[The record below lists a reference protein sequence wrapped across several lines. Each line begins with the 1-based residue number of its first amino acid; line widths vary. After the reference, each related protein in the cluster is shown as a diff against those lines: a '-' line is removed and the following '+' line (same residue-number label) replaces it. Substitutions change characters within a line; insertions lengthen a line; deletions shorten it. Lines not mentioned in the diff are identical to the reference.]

1 MIEIL
6 GKRIHFIGVGGMGM
20 SALALFSADMGATVS
35 GSDRHPNAMCKV
47 LQNKGAAI
55 WKGENADLM
64 KNADIVV
71 FSSAIKD
78 DNTELAYAR
87 EVGIK
92 TYERFEFL
100 GEIASGFG
108 KVVAVSG
115 THGKTTTTAMI
126 THILMQEKKRFVA
139 MIGGECVD
147 FGNYVNNTM
156 GKSLG
161 ECIFVCE
168 ACEYKR
174 SLLALNPDVGAITN
188 IECDHPDCYKN
199 LQSVKDV
206 FAQFVAQSKVCFL
219 NANDGDLIFDSSGG
233 SKDNFVC
240 RNVFNVE
247 GGDTFSVF
255 EKTPTDIA
263 VRAFEK
269 RGGKWTVD
277 NQPLLLKDGGEYN
290 ANNAAFAVCICEMFG
305 ISADKSVKALSTFSG
320 VKRRFERA
328 KDICGVPTYFDFAH
342 HPTEIR
348 RLIERTKVFG
358 KQLVVFQ
365 PHTYSRT
372 KAYLNDFVRALSD
385 ADTLVIMPT
394 YAARESASMGV
405 TSKDLATAIFDKNC
419 KQTVYIAKNDK
430 STLDYVK
437 KHAKEHGIV
446 LFVGAGT
453 VYDLK
458 DKWE

>member
-1 MIEIL
+1 MIEIS

-20 SALALFSADMGATVS
+20 SALARFSADMSATVS
-35 GSDRHPNAMCKV
+35 GSDRHPNAICEF
-47 LQNKGAAI
+47 LQNKGVAI
-55 WKGENADLM
+55 WEGENADSM

-78 DNTELAYAR
+78 DNTELAYAK

-100 GEIASGFG
+100 GEIASDFG
-108 KVVAVSG
+108 KVIAVAG

-156 GKSLG
+156 GKRLS
-161 ECIFVCE
+161 ECIFLCE

-188 IECDHPDCYKN
+188 VECDHPDCYKD

-206 FAQFVAQSKVCFL
+206 FAQFAMQSKVCFL
-219 NANDGDLIFDSSGG
+219 NANDGDLICDSSFGSGG
-233 SKDNFVC
+233 NVAC

-247 GGDTFSVF
+247 GGDTFSVL
-255 EKTPTDIA
+255 EKMPMDIA
-263 VRAFEK
+263 VHSFEK
-269 RGGKWTVD
+269 CGGKWTVS

-290 ANNAAFAVCICEMFG
+290 ANNAAFAICICETLG
-305 ISADKSVKALSTFSG
+305 ISRDKSVKALSTFSG

-372 KAYLNDFVRALSD
+372 KAYLNDFVQVLSD
-385 ADTLVIMPT
+385 VNTLVIMPT
-394 YAARESASMGV
+394 YAARESASMGA
-405 TSKDLATAIFDKNC
+405 TSKDLAIAIFDKNC
-419 KQTVYIAKNDK
+419 KQNVYVAQNHQ

-437 KHAKEHGIV
+437 NHAKEHDIV